1 MHEAQVIVTGNV
13 ANKPTLGTTPGGV
26 SVASMRLGYTPRRLD
41 RESGQWVDG
50 QTSWVTV
57 KCWRKLADHV
67 AMSLTK
73 GDPVVVKGVIQ
84 VRQFTDKDGNPR
96 QATEVLASAVGH
108 DLNRGLTHF
117 IREVRKPA
125 PVGGQGDAAAGSSG
139 QPGTAAADGDA
150 SGSPAGVRSATG
162 PGWDPARAGAGA
174 DPDGDMF
181 DESAVAAAALHAV
194 PEIEDGGGAGQEPTV
209 TASGPGTPGTAAAPR
224 PGGAEAAPAS
234 GPGNGKATPVSA
246 PGAEDTTAASGRPA
260 EDAASGPG
268 AEHVTGGT
276 GPSGPEAA
284 GVPAQRKPGS
294 RQARH
299 GGGTGGGNGSGKR
312 DAAAAPREPSLT

>member
-125 PVGGQGDAAAGSSG
+125 PVVGQDDAAARSSG

-150 SGSPAGVRSATG
+150 SGSPDGARSATG

-194 PEIEDGGGAGQEPTV
+194 PELEDGGTGQEPTV
-209 TASGPGTPGTAAAPR
+209 PAPGPATPGTVVAPE

-234 GPGNGKATPVSA
+234 GPGSGKATAASA
-246 PGAEDTTAASGRPA
+246 PGGEDTTAASGRRA
-260 EDAASGPG
+260 EDTASRPAADR
-268 AEHVTGGT
+268 VTGGT
-276 GPSGPEAA
+276 GPPASEAA
-284 GVPAQRKPGS
+284 GVPARRKPGS

-312 DAAAAPREPSLT
+312 DAAGAPREPSLT